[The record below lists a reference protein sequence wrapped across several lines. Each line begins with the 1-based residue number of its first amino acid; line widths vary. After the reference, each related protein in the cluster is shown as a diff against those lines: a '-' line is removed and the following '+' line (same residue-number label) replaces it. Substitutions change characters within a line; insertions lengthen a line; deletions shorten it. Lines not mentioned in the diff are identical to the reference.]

1 MNRYFSSTRDG
12 LLKECSDCFSHA
24 LGASSSDFELE
35 DFSELHAI
43 LTPHGAACDGFVVQS
58 HAIKALSLALQ
69 QKSQRKVTF
78 VVLGTDHRMRPTY
91 ASLKNWVT
99 PLGVV
104 QNERELTTA
113 IAEVGS
119 IPIEEGM
126 AEEEHSLENQ
136 LPLLQYLAM
145 EMKETSGSPL
155 EWSIV
160 PITVG
165 RSKDGALS

>member
-1 MNRYFSSTRDG
+1 
-12 LLKECSDCFSHA
+12 
-24 LGASSSDFELE
+24 
-35 DFSELHAI
+35 
-43 LTPHGAACDGFVVQS
+43 
-58 HAIKALSLALQ
+58 
-69 QKSQRKVTF
+69 
-78 VVLGTDHRMRPTY
+78 MRPTY